1 MMFKYRNEIKLKINL
16 DQSTLK
22 ITLIFFLF
30 DLVLLNKDFF
40 KKQVRNRKYRIKMA
54 KNQLSSR

>member
-54 KNQLSSR
+54 KNQLSAR